1 MGKISNIF
9 PNRGG
14 GNEFAALVPDVHRT
28 GFFGPQKKPVCVF
41 GHNFIL
47 RLSFDFKSV
56 L

>member
-1 MGKISNIF
+1 MTVPDLGVI
-9 PNRGG
+9 
-14 GNEFAALVPDVHRT
+14 EFSFKALVPDVHRT
-28 GFFGPQKKPVCVF
+28 GFFWYQKNPVLLF